1 MGMLV
6 LIFLTFKK
14 AKILRKTLHMYLRFR
29 KDVCWK
35 IKAKENLAVKI
46 IVMAISEF

>member
-14 AKILRKTLHMYLRFR
+14 AKILRKTLHMCTLDSEKMY
-29 KDVCWK
+29 VGT
-35 IKAKENLAVKI
+35 KAKRI
-46 IVMAISEF
+46 